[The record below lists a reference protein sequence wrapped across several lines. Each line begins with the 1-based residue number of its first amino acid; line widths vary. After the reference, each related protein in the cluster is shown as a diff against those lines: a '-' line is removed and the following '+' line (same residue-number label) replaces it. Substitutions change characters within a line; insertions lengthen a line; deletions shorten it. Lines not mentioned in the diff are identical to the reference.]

1 MVLSHVSTAEA
12 ESIRGEF
19 RRLEDT
25 MKTIFWDVTWT
36 AYRIDRPTGTWDAGT
51 ESEEWEA
58 VASGT
63 GRLSENGAGGP
74 VQGETVISIESPYRL
89 RTDADAFDAF
99 RTPDGSNSD
108 HDVSTAWLVIDNSRL
123 FKVDSFKPR
132 SGERQHAN
140 AYISEVFDRAL
151 PAVTP

>member
-1 MVLSHVSTAEA
+1 MQFCDDGK

-36 AYRIDRPTGTWDAGT
+36 AYRIDRPTGTWDAGA
-51 ESEEWEA
+51 EPEAWEA

-74 VQGETVISIESPYRL
+74 VQGETVISIESPYR
-89 RTDADAFDAF
+89 F
-99 RTPDGSNSD
+99 RTLAAVAFTPGI
-108 HDVSTAWLVIDNSRL
+108 TWLVINGDRL
-123 FKVDSFKPR
+123 FRVHAFKVEDD
-132 SGERQHAN
+132 GDTLAN
-140 AYISEVFDRAL
+140 AFLEEVFGRDL